1 VVIANLKK
9 NHDFSFF
16 QHLLGVSTL
25 SNSHQKSQKDFG
37 VPVVI
42 LPSGLYH
49 QCIKELKGLSR
60 YKIST
65 KVL

>member
-1 VVIANLKK
+1 MVIANLKK
-9 NHDFSFF
+9 KYDFSFF

-42 LPSGLYH
+42 LPSGL
-49 QCIKELKGLSR
+49 SSV
-60 YKIST
+60 YKRA
-65 KVL
+65 KRFK